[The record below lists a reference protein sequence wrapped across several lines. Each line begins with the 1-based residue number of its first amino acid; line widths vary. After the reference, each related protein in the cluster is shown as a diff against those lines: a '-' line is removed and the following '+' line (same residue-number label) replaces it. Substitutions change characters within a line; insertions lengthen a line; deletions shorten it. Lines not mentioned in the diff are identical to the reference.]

1 VAYVNIPRIIYIG
14 NTSPRLQAHLAPS
27 RDGKEGSGC
36 AFFLCHKAQRCSS
49 LPSLHRVQLFSDD
62 VSGLFHHLEL
72 GPAYLGHLQAIL
84 DQVPAGPFDHPGR
97 YGGTCCQLGSGYA
110 SSRHTGTGNAHTAR
124 QRHAGPL
131 AGGAPWP
138 CAGDPW
144 QRVCCAWATSAQG
157 VRSPGLGFR
166 RPQLVQC
173 PGRFL
178 DVPQDV
184 EQVEYV
190 LVAAGLGV
198 IALMTEVRE

>member
-1 VAYVNIPRIIYIG
+1 VACVNIPRIIYIG

-27 RDGKEGSGC
+27 CDYKEGSGC

-62 VSGLFHHLEL
+62 VSGLFHHLEI

-97 YGGTCCQLGSGYA
+97 YGGTCCQIGSGYA
-110 SSRHTGTGNAHTAR
+110 SSRHIGTGNAHTAR
-124 QRHAGPL
+124 QRHTGPL
-131 AGGAPWP
+131 AGGAQWP

-157 VRSPGLGFR
+157 VCSPRSWLPASPAGAMSKPLSRCTPR
-166 RPQLVQC
+166 R
-173 PGRFL
+173 G
-178 DVPQDV
+178 
-184 EQVEYV
+184 
-190 LVAAGLGV
+190 AGG
-198 IALMTEVRE
+198 ARSCCSWPWSYRTYYWS